1 MTVNHHRR
9 ILGTT
14 RGHPGPWN
22 DKTVVLFDTYI
33 KAIKF
38 GEILQDNIFTLLE
51 KRGCKIVEVK
61 YQGVWLVVDNGYHD
75 WSIPMPPFT
84 NTNFRD
90 EICWSDWMESMSK
103 YVECEFGI
111 LKGRWRILK
120 TVVCLHSTQAVDKV
134 WLTCCA
140 FHNMLLDIDGLDDQ
154 WDGRQVNTSEWE
166 RELGDLEE
174 GDVPL
179 SMMRVLNPTQIH
191 QYDTSIIVQANDRSI
206 MFR

>member
-1 MTVNHHRR
+1 
-9 ILGTT
+9 
-14 RGHPGPWN
+14 
-22 DKTVVLFDTYI
+22 
-33 KAIKF
+33 
-38 GEILQDNIFTLLE
+38 
-51 KRGCKIVEVK
+51 
-61 YQGVWLVVDNGYHD
+61 
-75 WSIPMPPFT
+75 
-84 NTNFRD
+84 
-90 EICWSDWMESMSK
+90 MESMSK

-120 TVVCLHSTQAVDKV
+120 TVVCLHSTQAVDQV

-191 QYDTSIIVQANDRSI
+191 QYDTSIIGLDNEDESGSSKATPWMTSYEEMDGSEVESSHDAVDNNDYMEKIRLVCHLSLIFFRSRLVEHFNI
-206 MFR
+206 QFRRRELMLPHGRGPKPSAYFDCN